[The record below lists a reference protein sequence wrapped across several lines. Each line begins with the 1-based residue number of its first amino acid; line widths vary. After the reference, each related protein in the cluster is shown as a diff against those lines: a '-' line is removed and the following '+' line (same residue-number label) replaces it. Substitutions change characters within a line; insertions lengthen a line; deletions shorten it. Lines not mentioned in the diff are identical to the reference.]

1 MTEDEKFKEAERI
14 ESAIKIVYDLGS
26 KNIRK
31 AKNLE
36 NKGFR
41 IGMINYETRHRYL
54 RGCFMKI
61 HVSL

>member
-36 NKGFR
+36 NKGFSDR
-41 IGMINYETRHRYL
+41 
-54 RGCFMKI
+54 
-61 HVSL
+61 